1 MDARSV
7 SQYCLL
13 VAQQEVLRKLVHV
26 ALFVA
31 VFRELR
37 VVSPF
42 AVNVF
47 FSDVKRLHRIR
58 IHMSSKFLVR
68 CMIYERLAH
77 ENSVERRRAKP
88 EGDL

>member
-13 VAQQEVLRKLVHV
+13 VVRQEVLRKLVHV

-31 VFRELR
+31 VFREQSCFTLCGKC
-37 VVSPF
+37 
-42 AVNVF
+42 A
-47 FSDVKRLHRIR
+47 FSDVKRLHRIQ
-58 IHMSSKFLVR
+58 INMSSKFLIR
-68 CMIYERLAH
+68 CMVYERLAH
-77 ENSVERRRAKP
+77 ENSLERRAKP